1 MNWPKAIA
9 TIIAVAVIAC
19 AGIGILVQAVP
30 DEYPPVEFEA
40 DDSTESSA
48 TVTGADVNIQTQ
60 SYNVTSHLPSDITD
74 VYVEVY
80 LQVDGDDKYSLGTY
94 DIGTIA
100 SDATTSTG
108 QIEASVPL
116 YVLMSSAAENS
127 DGTTV
132 SIPLLAKLHFSYL
145 EFQGEDIV
153 DMGLNL
159 KINLE
164 TDGSVTVTTSDSGN
178 DAVMTVDA
186 SSASGM
192 LGDILDQAA
201 GTYYITATDGT
212 STLDVMTLVINN
224 DGTVTLTF
232 DGTGMSVDE
241 ALDDL
246 AEGSSGGLTFA
257 CSGQSSGSTEL
268 TQEQAELVAEMIDNI
283 YEMGGSS

>member
-108 QIEASVPL
+108 QISASVPL

-127 DGTTV
+127 DDTTV

-164 TDGSVTVTTSDSGN
+164 TDGSVTVTVSDSGN
-178 DAVMTVDA
+178 DATMSIDA

-192 LGDILDQAA
+192 LGDILDEAA

-232 DGTGMSVDE
+232 DGTGMSVDG
-241 ALDDL
+241 ALDGL
-246 AEGSSGGLTFA
+246 AESSSSGVTFT
-257 CSGQSSGSTEL
+257 CSGDSSGSTEL

>member
-1 MNWPKAIA
+1 
-9 TIIAVAVIAC
+9 
-19 AGIGILVQAVP
+19 
-30 DEYPPVEFEA
+30 
-40 DDSTESSA
+40 
-48 TVTGADVNIQTQ
+48 
-60 SYNVTSHLPSDITD
+60 
-74 VYVEVY
+74 
-80 LQVDGDDKYSLGTY
+80 
-94 DIGTIA
+94 
-100 SDATTSTG
+100 
-108 QIEASVPL
+108 
-116 YVLMSSAAENS
+116 
-127 DGTTV
+127 
-132 SIPLLAKLHFSYL
+132 
-145 EFQGEDIV
+145 
-153 DMGLNL
+153 
-159 KINLE
+159 
-164 TDGSVTVTTSDSGN
+164 
-178 DAVMTVDA
+178 
-186 SSASGM
+186 M